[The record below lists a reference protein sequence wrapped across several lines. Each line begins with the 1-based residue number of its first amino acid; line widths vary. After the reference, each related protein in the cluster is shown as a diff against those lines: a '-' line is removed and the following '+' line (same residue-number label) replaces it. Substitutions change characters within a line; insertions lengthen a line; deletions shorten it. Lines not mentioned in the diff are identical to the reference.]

1 MIGVGRVPRPTLTGA
16 VFAGGLVLL
25 AALVWRVGPVP
36 IGEALVGV
44 GWSALLVPLPHALFA
59 LGEASGWRLAFAR
72 GSCPLPP
79 TALLRIA
86 VAVKL
91 VQGVAPSMSQATEL
105 VRIHLLREAGVPG
118 DRATASVVM
127 AKTMTGIAE
136 LAFIVLGVGALIAS
150 VAVEPAAAMWALV
163 GIVGLGVVLGGLLA
177 WERRGLFR
185 PLVWLGSRLAFVSR
199 FLERHGALLSSAEAL
214 IQEYLSRQRG
224 RFVGATAVFFVTWLA
239 MAFETWVFLWML
251 GLPATALDAL
261 LVQGWLALVTRAT
274 AVVPSNVGT
283 LEAGTVMVFALVGL
297 PPAGG
302 MALAVL
308 RRVRQLVWMGM
319 ALAVFPRASRAPAPE
334 ASLERPGAQGR

>member
-1 MIGVGRVPRPTLTGA
+1 
-16 VFAGGLVLL
+16 
-25 AALVWRVGPVP
+25 
-36 IGEALVGV
+36 
-44 GWSALLVPLPHALFA
+44 
-59 LGEASGWRLAFAR
+59 
-72 GSCPLPP
+72 
-79 TALLRIA
+79 
-86 VAVKL
+86 
-91 VQGVAPSMSQATEL
+91 
-105 VRIHLLREAGVPG
+105 
-118 DRATASVVM
+118 M

-224 RFVGATAVFFVTWLA
+224 RFVGATAVFFVSWLA

-308 RRVRQLVWMGM
+308 RRVRQLAWMAL
-319 ALAVFPRASRAPAPE
+319 ALAVFPRAPRAPAPE
-334 ASLERPGAQGR
+334 AALERPGAQGS